1 MEAPE
6 VPTEQLHEE
15 INHHAE
21 HSNNGWERGVA
32 LSSAFLAALAAICSL
47 LAGHHANEA
56 LIEQIQ
62 SSDKWA
68 YYQAK
73 GIKSAVLESKIEL
86 LQEEGHT
93 ISKSDTSK
101 LAEYKK
107 QQDTISEE
115 AKKSQ
120 EESEQHLTHHMGFA
134 AGVTFFQIAIVI
146 GAISVL
152 SKRRNFWY
160 LSLLLGIIG
169 LGFFIKGYFF

>member
-6 VPTEQLHEE
+6 VPTEQLHEQ
-15 INHHAE
+15 INHNAE
-21 HSNNGWERGVA
+21 HSNNSWERGVA

-62 SSDKWA
+62 SSNKWA

-73 GIKSAVLESKIEL
+73 GIKAAVLESKIEL
-86 LQEEGHT
+86 LQQEGHAS
-93 ISKSDTSK
+93 SKADLGK
-101 LAEYKK
+101 LTEYKK
-107 QQDTISEE
+107 QQDAISEE
-115 AKKSQ
+115 AKVSQ
-120 EESEQHLTHHMGFA
+120 EESEQHLKHHMSYA
-134 AGVTFFQIAIVI
+134 AGVTFFQISIVI

-160 LSLLLGIIG
+160 LSLTLGVIG
-169 LGFFIKGYFF
+169 LGFFLKGYFL